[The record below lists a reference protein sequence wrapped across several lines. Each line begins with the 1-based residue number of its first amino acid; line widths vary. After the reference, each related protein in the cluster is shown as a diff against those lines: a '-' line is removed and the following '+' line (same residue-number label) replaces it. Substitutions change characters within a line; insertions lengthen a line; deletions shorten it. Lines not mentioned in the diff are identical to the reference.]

1 MKNAF
6 STIVMTLIII
16 CIIGIFGIFGYIAIE
31 EMGLLEEIEQET
43 PVSEN
48 EGVDLLLETGSQDI
62 SNNIITNT
70 IDNNIKTPG
79 IIANPFDAVQSSS
92 TSNQN
97 ENKTNETVQI
107 DKFFYN
113 QLDEHSKI
121 FYESFEKYREEMKTG
136 KYKISFG
143 DKFEDLLKTTNGQ
156 DLLGQYYQSAIEA
169 FMYDNAEIF
178 YLSPSKLYLNIEK
191 TTRGTK
197 VSYNVFI
204 NNGKENNYL
213 ADGFSSKEDVE
224 NAISQI
230 ESVKNQILQNKTNN
244 TYNNIKMV
252 HDYLIDT
259 ISYDQSISKPN
270 IYNIVG
276 ALVNKVSVCEG
287 YARSFKYLMDELR
300 INCTMVI
307 GRATSTDGKTEN
319 HAWNYVELNGTWY
332 AVDCTWDDPVISGNG
347 KLTNEDKYRY
357 FLKGSTTMNK
367 DHVPSRQFTDGGRTF
382 EYPSISESDY

>member
-48 EGVDLLLETGSQDI
+48 EKVDLLLETGSQDI

-70 IDNNIKTPG
+70 IDNNIQTPG
-79 IIANPFDAVQSSS
+79 IIENPFDAVQSSS
-92 TSNQN
+92 PSNQN
-97 ENKTNETVQI
+97 ENQTNETVRI

-121 FYESFEKYREEMKTG
+121 FYESFAKYREEMKTG
-136 KYKISFG
+136 TYKISFG

-213 ADGFSSKEDVE
+213 ADGFSSKEDVD

-252 HDYLIDT
+252 HDYLVDT

-287 YARSFKYLMDELR
+287 YARAFKYLMDELG

-307 GRATSTDGKTEN
+307 GKATSTDGKTEN

>member
-31 EMGLLEEIEQET
+31 EIGLLEEIEQET

-92 TSNQN
+92 ASNQN

-244 TYNNIKMV
+244 TYNNIKMM

-287 YARSFKYLMDELR
+287 YARAFKYLMDELG

-332 AVDCTWDDPVISGNG
+332 AVDCTWDDPVSSTGYVSQSSR
-347 KLTNEDKYRY
+347 YRY
-357 FLKGSTTMNK
+357 FLKGSNEFLQ
-367 DHVPSRQFTDGGRTF
+367 DHTPSGQFTEGGKVF
-382 EYPSISESDY
+382 SYPTLSGQGY

>member
-31 EMGLLEEIEQET
+31 EIGLLEEIEQET

-92 TSNQN
+92 ASNQN

-178 YLSPSKLYLNIEK
+178 YLSPSKLYLKNEK

-287 YARSFKYLMDELR
+287 YARAFKYLMDELG

-382 EYPSISESDY
+382 EYPSISENDY

>member
-31 EMGLLEEIEQET
+31 EIWLLEEIEQET

-92 TSNQN
+92 ASNQN

-287 YARSFKYLMDELR
+287 YARAFKYLMDELG